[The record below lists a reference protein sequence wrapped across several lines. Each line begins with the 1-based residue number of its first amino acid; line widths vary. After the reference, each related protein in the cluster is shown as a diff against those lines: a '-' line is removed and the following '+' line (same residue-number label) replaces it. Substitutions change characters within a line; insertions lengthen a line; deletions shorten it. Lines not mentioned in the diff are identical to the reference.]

1 MTITKKL
8 ELEEHKTFSKKPL
21 ILSVFVL
28 VVLALLQIWANN
40 ILVTNGA
47 KFDSIG
53 RLEQSLQLENQI
65 LENKVAKLSS
75 LDTIAT
81 SSSALGLVPTKD
93 VQYLH

>member
-1 MTITKKL
+1 MTITKK
-8 ELEEHKTFSKKPL
+8 PI

-40 ILVTNGA
+40 ILVSYGE
-47 KFDSIG
+47 KFDGIG

-65 LENKVAKLSS
+65 LENKVAKFSS
-75 LDTIAT
+75 LDSIAT
-81 SSSALGLVPTKD
+81 ASSALGLMPTKD